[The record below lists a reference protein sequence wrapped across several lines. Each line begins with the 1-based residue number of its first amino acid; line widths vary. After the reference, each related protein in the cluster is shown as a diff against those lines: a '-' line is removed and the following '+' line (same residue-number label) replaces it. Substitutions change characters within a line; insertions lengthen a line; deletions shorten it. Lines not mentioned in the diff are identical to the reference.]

1 VIRNRYGII
10 LLTLLLVFMT
20 AAVITYVMPKKFES
34 EATIQVNP
42 PGQGMAP
49 LGNVFNEAAVLRM
62 TPQFFGTEFEII
74 KSRNSLEKV
83 VENLEL
89 VNRWTVDKETAL
101 GVLKEIV
108 DTQNIRG
115 TDLISIRV
123 RHVNKVDA
131 RDIAEEVASAYKEYR
146 AQIESREAE
155 RQLQELNKAV
165 RDQEDKV
172 EERRKVLATIVRTK
186 GIIYKGEDSF
196 YGTTGVDED
205 LGARNALQAFHQ
217 IEQDKMQLE
226 SQISSLLKYD
236 SDQLMVY
243 ASGLDLPDNIIRN
256 LYPQYLERKRELE
269 GLKINGLGDMHP
281 TILAAAENL
290 NAMKRQLDEGVV
302 NLRATLS
309 AQLDLAS
316 NRLKK
321 VEAMK
326 DLTREEAIK
335 RGLDA
340 QDYVDAKREFET
352 DQELLQT
359 MKLRQVAETISRKIP
374 GESVVVHDQPVISES
389 PVSPNVTLNL
399 VLGAVVGLIFG
410 VGIAFFLEY
419 LDTSVKSLED
429 VERYLQVPVLA
440 VIPKDVG
447 VLHKQSGMSPDAEA
461 YRILRTNIEFN
472 RKNPEDNAITVVS
485 GGAGEGKSTTLVN
498 LAYICAQGGYTTLMI
513 DADLRR
519 PRLHTFFDIN
529 NSVGLTNYLTTEL
542 MLEDVILQTPVDN
555 LYFMP
560 SGILPADAAGI
571 LNSRRMS
578 ELIQD
583 VKQRFDLVLVDSP
596 PILGVS
602 DASVL
607 ASEVDLTMLVVQHRK
622 LPRNMLLRVKQAVEN
637 VGGNVIGVVL
647 NNVDVRSD
655 SQYQYYTSYYTYY
668 APAEVSGRPGSGEC
682 RVCGFEAAI
691 GRFLAGWRQ
700 RTLLNPNLRSDRAL
714 TRCIRFPSPG
724 RSTCLSSV
732 RSGPPDSRRSNW
744 QQRCR
749 LDTRPRRSILIRRFR
764 CSTPTKRPSSS
775 RRWWSVVSCAVPGRF
790 PIMAT

>member
-1 VIRNRYGII
+1 MKNEPQAFQFPYSYVMQSTSSNQSEAALHAVDYWQVVKNRYGVI

-34 EATIQVNP
+34 AATIEVRP
-42 PGQGMAP
+42 R
-49 LGNVFNEAAVLRM
+49 AAVLSPFGQNLNETTGSARM
-62 TPQFFGTEFEII
+62 TPRFFETEFEKIRST
-74 KSRNSLEKV
+74 KSLERV
-83 VENLEL
+83 VENLDL
-89 VNRWTVDKETAL
+89 GKKWGLDKETA
-101 GVLKEIV
+101 VVFLKNKVIT
-108 DTQNIRG
+108 TQNIRG
-115 TDLISIRV
+115 TDLIAIKA
-123 RHVNKVDA
+123 RHANKEDA
-131 RDIAEEVASAYKEYR
+131 RDIAAEVARAYREYR
-146 AQIESREAE
+146 QGLEEKEAE
-155 RQLQELNKAV
+155 RAMTELFNAV

-172 EERRKVLATIVRTK
+172 EERRKALSSIARER
-186 GIIYKGEDSF
+186 GIILRGSDF
-196 YGTTGVDED
+196 LYG
-205 LGARNALQAFHQ
+205 GAGSDDDNEARSAAEAFARLEQ
-217 IEQDKMQLE
+217 QKIELE
-226 SQISSLLKYD
+226 SQIQSLLKYD
-236 SDQLMVY
+236 SEQLMVY
-243 ASGLDLPDNIIRN
+243 ASGLDLPENIVKT
-256 LYPQYLERKRELE
+256 LYPHYLEIRRDRDAARDQ
-269 GLKINGLGDMHP
+269 GLGDRHP
-281 TILAAAENL
+281 TVLELNGRMEN
-290 NAMKRQLDEGVV
+290 MKKDLDAGVV
-302 NLRATLS
+302 NLRDVLRAKLS
-309 AQLDLAS
+309 MSEAQLAKVEILKGE
-316 NRLKK
+316 KK
-321 VEAMK
+321 VEAIGK
-326 DLTREEAIK
+326 GI
-335 RGLDA
+335 DA
-340 QDYVDAKREFET
+340 QDYVDAKREYET
-352 DQELLQT
+352 DLEVLKT
-359 MKLRQVAETISRKIP
+359 MKLKYMTEKVSGGLGADSIM
-374 GESVVVHDQPVISES
+374 VHEDPTLASG

-513 DADLRR
+513 DGDLRR

-542 MLEDVILQTPVDN
+542 ALEDVILQTPVDN

-560 SGILPADAAGI
+560 SGILPSDAAGI

-607 ASEVDLTMLVVQHRK
+607 ASEVDLTMIVVQHRK
-622 LPRNMLLRVKQAVEN
+622 LPRNMLIRVKQAVEN
-637 VGGNVIGVVL
+637 VGGHVIGVVL

-668 APAEVSGRPGSGEC
+668 APAEGQVGPASNATVAPRQQQT
-682 RVCGFEAAI
+682 AAS
-691 GRFLAGWRQ
+691 R
-700 RTLLNPNLRSDRAL
+700 NN
-714 TRCIRFPSPG
+714 
-724 RSTCLSSV
+724 
-732 RSGPPDSRRSNW
+732 DSE
-744 QQRCR
+744 
-749 LDTRPRRSILIRRFR
+749 LY
-764 CSTPTKRPSSS
+764 
-775 RRWWSVVSCAVPGRF
+775 
-790 PIMAT
+790 

>member
-1 VIRNRYGII
+1 MNSQSPQQNEAALHAVDYWQVIKNRYGII

-20 AAVITYVMPKKFES
+20 AAVITYVMPKKYES
-34 EATIQVNP
+34 EATIEVLARTGGMDIGFGNRGQLNQV
-42 PGQGMAP
+42 
-49 LGNVFNEAAVLRM
+49 LM
-62 TPQFFGTEFEII
+62 TPQFFGTEFEKI
-74 KSRNSLEKV
+74 KSSNSLAKV
-83 VENLEL
+83 VDNLEL
-89 VNRWTVDKETAL
+89 VTKW
-101 GVLKEIV
+101 GVSREVAIRILKGIV
-108 DTQNIRG
+108 NTQNIRG
-115 TDLISIRV
+115 TNLISIKV
-123 RHVNKVDA
+123 RHTSRDDA
-131 RDIAEEVASAYKEYR
+131 RDITEEVAKAYKEYR
-146 AQIESREAE
+146 SEIESRDATKA
-155 RQLQELNKAV
+155 LYELNKAV

-172 EERRKVLATIVRTK
+172 EEGRKVLATIVRTK
-186 GIIYKGEDSF
+186 GIIYKGQDSF
-196 YGTTGVDED
+196 YGQGGNDED
-205 LGARNALQAFHQ
+205 MEVREALQTFNELETQ
-217 IEQDKMQLE
+217 KMQLE
-226 SQISSLLKYD
+226 SQINTLMKYD
-236 SDQLMVY
+236 SDELMRY
-243 ASGLDLPDNIIRN
+243 AQGMDLPENTIRN
-256 LYPQYLERKRELE
+256 LYPQYQEASRGLSD
-269 GLKINGLGDMHP
+269 LKISGLGARHP
-281 TILAAAENL
+281 TMMALEEQIA
-290 NAMKRQLDEGVV
+290 AMKRQLDEGVV
-302 NLRATLS
+302 NLRATLQ
-309 AQLDLAS
+309 AQLRLATD
-316 NRLKK
+316 RLAK
-321 VEAMK
+321 VETLK
-326 DLTREEAIK
+326 NSKKEDAII
-335 RGLDA
+335 RGLDT
-340 QDYVDAKREFET
+340 QDYVEAKRDFET

-359 MKLRQVAETISRKIP
+359 MRLEQINKTIKGKMPDESIIVHEIP
-374 GESVVVHDQPVISES
+374 QLSEN
-389 PVSPNVTLNL
+389 PVSPNVALNL

-447 VLHKQSGMSPDAEA
+447 ILHKQSGMSPDAEA

-607 ASEVDLTMLVVQHRK
+607 ASEVDLTMIVVQHRK

-668 APAEVSGRPGSGEC
+668 APAESQIGPPVGASSAPSGPSKPQGKGSGND
-682 RVCGFEAAI
+682 GD
-691 GRFLAGWRQ
+691 LY
-700 RTLLNPNLRSDRAL
+700 
-714 TRCIRFPSPG
+714 
-724 RSTCLSSV
+724 
-732 RSGPPDSRRSNW
+732 
-744 QQRCR
+744 
-749 LDTRPRRSILIRRFR
+749 
-764 CSTPTKRPSSS
+764 
-775 RRWWSVVSCAVPGRF
+775 
-790 PIMAT
+790 

>member
-1 VIRNRYGII
+1 MNLSSPQQNEAALHAVDYWQVIKNRYGII

-20 AAVITYVMPKKFES
+20 AAVITYVMPKKYES
-34 EATIQVNP
+34 EAIIEVKP
-42 PGQGMAP
+42 REVGMSP
-49 LGNVFNEAAVLRM
+49 LGALSPGSSGSMM
-62 TPQFFGTEFEII
+62 TAQFFGTEFEKI
-74 KSRNSLEKV
+74 KSRNSLSKV
-83 VENLEL
+83 VDTLEL
-89 VNRWTVDKETAL
+89 VNKWNVDKETAL
-101 GVLKEIV
+101 RILKGIV
-108 DTQNIRG
+108 NTQNIRG

-123 RHVNKVDA
+123 RHTNKEDA
-131 RDIAEEVASAYKEYR
+131 RDVTAEVARAYKEYR
-146 AQIESREAE
+146 TEIESRYADKN
-155 RQLQELNKAV
+155 LYELNKAV

-186 GIIYKGEDSF
+186 GIIYKGQDSF
-196 YGTTGVDED
+196 YGTNGVNDDE
-205 LGARNALQAFHQ
+205 GAQNAQETFNQL
-217 IEQDKMQLE
+217 EQEKMQLA
-226 SQISSLLKYD
+226 SQINSLLKYD
-236 SDQLMVY
+236 SDQLIVY
-243 ASGLDLPDNIIRN
+243 AAGLNLPDNVIKN
-256 LYPQYLERKRELE
+256 LYPQYLESN
-269 GLKINGLGDMHP
+269 LKLNSLKTSGLGDNHP
-281 TILAAAENL
+281 TVKAAKQQIEG
-290 NAMKRQLDEGVV
+290 MKHQLDEGVV
-302 NLRATLS
+302 NLRATLQ
-309 AQLDLAS
+309 AQLNMAVD
-316 NRLKK
+316 RLKS
-321 VEAMK
+321 VEARRNE
-326 DLTREEAIK
+326 TREKAIK
-335 RGLDA
+335 TGLDA
-340 QDYVDAKREFET
+340 QDYVDAKRDFET
-352 DQELLQT
+352 DQELLQQ
-359 MKLRQVAETISRKIP
+359 MKLKQVAETITNKLPHDSI
-374 GESVVVHDQPVISES
+374 EVHDDPQISDA

-447 VLHKQSGMSPDAEA
+447 ILHKQSGMSPDAEA

-607 ASEVDLTMLVVQHRK
+607 ASEVDLTMIVVQHRK

-668 APAEVSGRPGSGEC
+668 APAESQV
-682 RVCGFEAAI
+682 
-691 GRFLAGWRQ
+691 
-700 RTLLNPNLRSDRAL
+700 
-714 TRCIRFPSPG
+714 
-724 RSTCLSSV
+724 
-732 RSGPPDSRRSNW
+732 GPPVGATSAPAKPQAPPRGNDSE
-744 QQRCR
+744 
-749 LDTRPRRSILIRRFR
+749 
-764 CSTPTKRPSSS
+764 
-775 RRWWSVVSCAVPGRF
+775 
-790 PIMAT
+790 MY

>member
-1 VIRNRYGII
+1 MNPSSPQQNEAALHAVDYWQVIKNRYGII

-20 AAVITYVMPKKFES
+20 AAVITYVMPKKYES
-34 EATIQVNP
+34 EATIEVKP
-42 PGQGMAP
+42 KATGMSP
-49 LGNVFNEAAVLRM
+49 FNGEMAQTSGANRM
-62 TPQFFGTEFEII
+62 TPQFFGTEFEKI
-74 KSRNSLEKV
+74 KSSNSLSKV
-83 VENLEL
+83 VEKLEL
-89 VNRWTVDKETAL
+89 ENKWGVEKEVAIRILKGIVN
-101 GVLKEIV
+101 
-108 DTQNIRG
+108 TQNIRG

-123 RHVNKVDA
+123 RHTNKEDA
-131 RDIAEEVASAYKEYR
+131 RDVTAEVARSYVAYR
-146 AQIESREAE
+146 TQIESRDADKG
-155 RQLQELNKAV
+155 LYELKKAV

-186 GIIYKGEDSF
+186 GIIYKGQDSF
-196 YGTTGVDED
+196 YGQSGVDED
-205 LGARNALQAFHQ
+205 QEARTAMEAYNQLQQ
-217 IEQDKMQLE
+217 EKMQLG
-226 SQISSLLKYD
+226 SQINSLLKYD

-243 ASGLDLPDNIIRN
+243 AAGLDLPDNIIKN
-256 LYPQYLERKRELE
+256 LYPQYLDAVRQLRTIKTS
-269 GLKINGLGDMHP
+269 GLGDRHP
-281 TILAAAENL
+281 AVLAAAEQIEG
-290 NAMKRQLDEGVV
+290 MKLQLDEGVV
-302 NLRATLS
+302 NLRATLQV
-309 AQLDLAS
+309 QLGMAED
-316 NRLKK
+316 RLKN
-321 VEAMK
+321 VEVMK
-326 DLTREEAIK
+326 NETREEAIK

-352 DQELLQT
+352 DQQLLQS
-359 MKLRQVAETISRKIP
+359 MKLKLISETIAGRMTE
-374 GESVVVHDQPVISES
+374 ESIEVHEEPQISKS

-607 ASEVDLTMLVVQHRK
+607 ASEVDLTMIVVQHRK

-647 NNVDVRSD
+647 NNVDIRSD

-668 APAEVSGRPGSGEC
+668 APAESQSG
-682 RVCGFEAAI
+682 
-691 GRFLAGWRQ
+691 
-700 RTLLNPNLRSDRAL
+700 
-714 TRCIRFPSPG
+714 PSP
-724 RSTCLSSV
+724 
-732 RSGPPDSRRSNW
+732 
-744 QQRCR
+744 
-749 LDTRPRRSILIRRFR
+749 SIA
-764 CSTPTKRPSSS
+764 STPTKKPAGTVGNDSDLY
-775 RRWWSVVSCAVPGRF
+775 
-790 PIMAT
+790 

>member
-1 VIRNRYGII
+1 LY
-10 LLTLLLVFMT
+10 
-20 AAVITYVMPKKFES
+20 
-34 EATIQVNP
+34 
-42 PGQGMAP
+42 
-49 LGNVFNEAAVLRM
+49 
-62 TPQFFGTEFEII
+62 
-74 KSRNSLEKV
+74 
-83 VENLEL
+83 
-89 VNRWTVDKETAL
+89 
-101 GVLKEIV
+101 
-108 DTQNIRG
+108 
-115 TDLISIRV
+115 
-123 RHVNKVDA
+123 
-131 RDIAEEVASAYKEYR
+131 
-146 AQIESREAE
+146 
-155 RQLQELNKAV
+155 ELNKAV

-186 GIIYKGEDSF
+186 GIIYKGQDSF
-196 YGTTGVDED
+196 YGQSGVDED
-205 LGARNALQAFHQ
+205 QGARNALQTYNQ
-217 IEQDKMQLE
+217 LEQDKMQLE
-226 SQISSLLKYD
+226 SQINSLLKYD

-243 ASGLDLPDNIIRN
+243 AAGLNLPDNIIKN
-256 LYPQYLERKRELE
+256 LLPQYNDAKRTLDT
-269 GLKINGLGDMHP
+269 LKINGLGVNHP
-281 TILAAAENL
+281 TVLAAADQIKT
-290 NAMKRQLDEGVV
+290 MKDQLDEGVV
-302 NLRATLS
+302 NLRATLQ
-309 AQLDLAS
+309 AQLDMATD
-316 NRLKK
+316 RLKN
-321 VEAMK
+321 VEVMK
-326 DLTREEAIK
+326 DDSREEAIK

-340 QDYVDAKREFET
+340 QDYVDAKRDFET
-352 DQELLQT
+352 DQQLLQS
-359 MKLRQVAETISRKIP
+359 MKLKQIGKNITDKMTD
-374 GESVVVHDQPVISES
+374 ESIVVHEEPQISQS

-410 VGIAFFLEY
+410 VGTAFFLEY
-419 LDTSVKSLED
+419 LDTSVKSIED

-447 VLHKQSGMSPDAEA
+447 ILYKQSGMSPDAEA

-485 GGAGEGKSTTLVN
+485 GAAGEGKSTTLVN

-560 SGILPADAAGI
+560 SGVLPADAAGI

-607 ASEVDLTMLVVQHRK
+607 ASEVDLTMIVVQHRK

-668 APAEVSGRPGSGEC
+668 APAESQ
-682 RVCGFEAAI
+682 I
-691 GRFLAGWRQ
+691 
-700 RTLLNPNLRSDRAL
+700 
-714 TRCIRFPSPG
+714 
-724 RSTCLSSV
+724 
-732 RSGPPDSRRSNW
+732 GPPVAVGSSPAKPQAGARENDSE
-744 QQRCR
+744 
-749 LDTRPRRSILIRRFR
+749 LY
-764 CSTPTKRPSSS
+764 
-775 RRWWSVVSCAVPGRF
+775 
-790 PIMAT
+790 

>member
-1 VIRNRYGII
+1 MNQSPPQQNEASLHAIDYWQVIKNRYGII

-20 AAVITYVMPKKFES
+20 AAVITYVMPKKYES
-34 EATIQVNP
+34 SATIEVKP
-42 PGQGMAP
+42 RGIGQSPFEGASGQSYGSAP
-49 LGNVFNEAAVLRM
+49 M
-62 TPQFFGTEFEII
+62 TPQFFGTEFEKI
-74 KSRNSLEKV
+74 KSSNSLTKV
-83 VENLEL
+83 VDNLEL
-89 VNRWTVDKETAL
+89 VTKWGVDKETAIQI
-101 GVLKEIV
+101 LKGIV
-108 DTQNIRG
+108 NTQNIRG
-115 TDLISIRV
+115 TDLISITV
-123 RHVNKVDA
+123 RHTDKEDA
-131 RDIAEEVASAYKEYR
+131 RNVTSEVAKAYKAYR
-146 AQIESREAE
+146 SEIEGRDAE
-155 RQLQELNKAV
+155 RGLYELNKAV

-186 GIIYKGEDSF
+186 GIIYKGQDSF
-196 YGTTGVDED
+196 YGQSGVDED
-205 LGARNALQAFHQ
+205 QGARSALQTFNEL
-217 IEQDKMQLE
+217 EQEKMQLE
-226 SQISSLLKYD
+226 SQINSLLKYD

-243 ASGLDLPDNIIRN
+243 AAGLNLPDNVIKSLLPQYNEAKRN
-256 LYPQYLERKRELE
+256 LET
-269 GLKINGLGDMHP
+269 LKINGLGVRHP
-281 TILAAAENL
+281 TVLSAVEQISE
-290 NAMKRQLDEGVV
+290 MKKQLDEGVV
-302 NLRATLS
+302 NLRATLQ
-309 AQLDLAS
+309 AQLDMAGD
-316 NRLKK
+316 RLQK
-321 VEAMK
+321 VSVMK
-326 DLTREEAIK
+326 DDSREEAIK

-340 QDYVDAKREFET
+340 QDYVDAKRDFET
-352 DQELLQT
+352 DQQLLQA
-359 MKLRQVAETISRKIP
+359 MKLRQVGKAITDKIVD
-374 GESVVVHDQPVISES
+374 ESIVVHEEPIISQS
-389 PVSPNVTLNL
+389 PVSPNVSLNL
-399 VLGAVVGLIFG
+399 VLGAVVGMIFG
-410 VGIAFFLEY
+410 LGIAFFLEY

-447 VLHKQSGMSPDAEA
+447 ILHKQAGTSPDAEA

-498 LAYICAQGGYTTLMI
+498 LAYVCAQGGYTTLMI

-529 NSVGLTNYLTTEL
+529 NTVGLTNYLTTEL

-560 SGILPADAAGI
+560 SGVLPADAAGI

-607 ASEVDLTMLVVQHRK
+607 ASEVDLTMVVVQHRK

-668 APAEVSGRPGSGEC
+668 APAESQIGP
-682 RVCGFEAAI
+682 AI
-691 GRFLAGWRQ
+691 
-700 RTLLNPNLRSDRAL
+700 
-714 TRCIRFPSPG
+714 
-724 RSTCLSSV
+724 STASV
-732 RSGPPDSRRSNW
+732 
-744 QQRCR
+744 
-749 LDTRPRRSILIRRFR
+749 
-764 CSTPTKRPSSS
+764 PTKSQSSES
-775 RRWWSVVSCAVPGRF
+775 DGNSELY
-790 PIMAT
+790 

>member
-1 VIRNRYGII
+1 MNQSLQQNEASLHAVDYWQVVKNRYGVI

-20 AAVITYVMPKKFES
+20 ASVITYVMPKKYES
-34 EATIQVNP
+34 FATIEVKP
-42 PGQGMAP
+42 PERTQP
-49 LGNVFNEAAVLRM
+49 LGAIVGDRGPTM
-62 TPQFFGTEFEII
+62 TPQFFGTEFEKI
-74 KSRNSLEKV
+74 KSRNSLSKV
-83 VENLEL
+83 VDRLDL
-89 VNRWTVDKETAL
+89 VNKWGMDQETAL
-101 GVLKEIV
+101 RVLKQIV
-108 DTQNIRG
+108 ETQNIRG
-115 TDLISIRV
+115 TDLISITV
-123 RHVNKVDA
+123 RHTKKEDA
-131 RDIAEEVASAYKEYR
+131 RDITAEVARAYKDYR
-146 AQIESREAE
+146 TDLEGKSLEKTIN
-155 RQLQELNKAV
+155 ELKKAV
-165 RDQEDKV
+165 REQEDKV
-172 EERRKVLATIVRTK
+172 EERRKVLTTISRTK
-186 GIIYKGEDSF
+186 DIAYYGDGNRNNEGGLEESQGAIYAMQEYNRLEGEKVQLE
-196 YGTTGVDED
+196 T
-205 LGARNALQAFHQ
+205 Q
-217 IEQDKMQLE
+217 IE
-226 SQISSLLKYD
+226 SLLKYD
-236 SDQLMVY
+236 SEQLLIY
-243 ASGLDLPDNIIRN
+243 ASGLDLPDNIIKS
-256 LYPQYLERKRELE
+256 LYPQYLELKRQID
-269 GLKINGLGDMHP
+269 GLKASGLGDRHP
-281 TILAAAENL
+281 TIQTNQRVFDS
-290 NAMKRQLDEGVV
+290 MKTQLDEGVV
-302 NLRATLS
+302 NLRTRLQG
-309 AQLDLAS
+309 QLDTAKE
-316 NRLKK
+316 RLIK
-321 VEAMK
+321 VEKMR
-326 DLTREEAIK
+326 DEAK
-335 RGLDA
+335 RDNLERSIDT
-340 QDYVDAKREFET
+340 QDYGDAKRDFET
-352 DQELLQT
+352 DQALLEQ
-359 MKLRQVAETISRKIP
+359 MKLNLVSKEI
-374 GESVVVHDQPVISES
+374 ESKAVPESIVVHDDPVISDS

-447 VLHKQSGMSPDAEA
+447 VLHKQNGMSPDAEA

-529 NSVGLTNYLTTEL
+529 NSVGLTNFLTTEL

-607 ASEVDLTMLVVQHRK
+607 ASEVDLTMIVVQHRK

-637 VGGNVIGVVL
+637 VGGHVIGVVL

-668 APAEVSGRPGSGEC
+668 APAESQ
-682 RVCGFEAAI
+682 I
-691 GRFLAGWRQ
+691 
-700 RTLLNPNLRSDRAL
+700 
-714 TRCIRFPSPG
+714 
-724 RSTCLSSV
+724 
-732 RSGPPDSRRSNW
+732 GPPVGAGA
-744 QQRCR
+744 
-749 LDTRPRRSILIRRFR
+749 
-764 CSTPTKRPSSS
+764 STGQPSSNDES
-775 RRWWSVVSCAVPGRF
+775 SKDSDLY
-790 PIMAT
+790 

>member
-1 VIRNRYGII
+1 MNLSSPQQNEAALHAVDYWQVIKNRYGII

-20 AAVITYVMPKKFES
+20 AAVITYVMPKKYES
-34 EATIQVNP
+34 EAMIEVKQRST
-42 PGQGMAP
+42 GMSP
-49 LGNVFNEAAVLRM
+49 LGAGFSDSTGASRTTA
-62 TPQFFGTEFEII
+62 QFFGTEFEKI
-74 KSRNSLEKV
+74 KSSNSLAKV

-89 VNRWTVDKETAL
+89 VNKWGVDKETAIRI
-101 GVLKEIV
+101 LKGIV
-108 DTQNIRG
+108 NTQNIRG

-123 RHVNKVDA
+123 RHTDKEDA
-131 RDIAEEVASAYKEYR
+131 RDVTAEVARAYKAYR
-146 AQIESREAE
+146 SEIESRDADKA
-155 RQLQELNKAV
+155 LYELNKAV

-186 GIIYKGEDSF
+186 GIIYKGQDSF
-196 YGTTGVDED
+196 YGQAGVDED
-205 LGARNALQAFHQ
+205 QGARDALKTYNQL
-217 IEQDKMQLE
+217 EQDKMQLE
-226 SQISSLLKYD
+226 SQINSLLKYD
-236 SDQLMVY
+236 SDQLL
-243 ASGLDLPDNIIRN
+243 ATAAGLNLPDNIIKG
-256 LYPQYLERKRELE
+256 LHPQYLDAKRLLDD
-269 GLKINGLGDMHP
+269 LKIKGLGERHP
-281 TILAAAENL
+281 TVLAAANQIQ
-290 NAMKRQLDEGVV
+290 AMKHQLDEGVV
-302 NLRATLS
+302 NLRATLQ
-309 AQLDLAS
+309 AQLDMATD
-316 NRLKK
+316 RLKN
-321 VEAMK
+321 VEVMK
-326 DLTREEAIK
+326 NDTREEAIK

-340 QDYVDAKREFET
+340 QDYVDAKRDFET
-352 DQELLQT
+352 DQQLLQT
-359 MKLRQVAETISRKIP
+359 MRLKQIGETITNKMPDDSIEIHEDP
-374 GESVVVHDQPVISES
+374 QISQS

-447 VLHKQSGMSPDAEA
+447 ILHKQSGMSPDAEA

-607 ASEVDLTMLVVQHRK
+607 ASEVDLTMIVVQHRK

-668 APAEVSGRPGSGEC
+668 APAESQ
-682 RVCGFEAAI
+682 I
-691 GRFLAGWRQ
+691 
-700 RTLLNPNLRSDRAL
+700 
-714 TRCIRFPSPG
+714 
-724 RSTCLSSV
+724 
-732 RSGPPDSRRSNW
+732 GPPVGPASAPGKSQAVAPRGNDSE
-744 QQRCR
+744 
-749 LDTRPRRSILIRRFR
+749 LY
-764 CSTPTKRPSSS
+764 
-775 RRWWSVVSCAVPGRF
+775 
-790 PIMAT
+790 

>member
-1 VIRNRYGII
+1 MNLSTPQQNETALHAVDYWQVIKNRYGII

-20 AAVITYVMPKKFES
+20 AAVITYVMPKKYES
-34 EATIQVNP
+34 EAVIEVKPRSNGESP
-42 PGQGMAP
+42 IGDGRMSGRA
-49 LGNVFNEAAVLRM
+49 LM
-62 TPQFFGTEFEII
+62 TPQFFGTEFEKI
-74 KSRNSLEKV
+74 KSRNALTKV
-83 VENLEL
+83 VDNLEL
-89 VNRWTVDKETAL
+89 VNKWNVDKQTAL
-101 GVLKEIV
+101 NILKGIV
-108 DTQNIRG
+108 VTQNIRG

-123 RHVNKVDA
+123 RHTNKEDA
-131 RDIAEEVASAYKEYR
+131 RDITAEVAQAYKQYR
-146 AQIESREAE
+146 MEEESRYSDKN
-155 RQLQELNKAV
+155 LYELNKAV
-165 RDQEDKV
+165 RTQEDKV
-172 EERRKVLATIVRTK
+172 EERRKVLAQIVRTK
-186 GIIYKGEDSF
+186 GIIYRGPDSF
-196 YGTTGVDED
+196 YNTSGVNED
-205 LGARNALQAFHQ
+205 QGAQTALEVYNKLQ
-217 IEQDKMQLE
+217 QDKLQLE
-226 SQISSLLKYD
+226 SQINSLLKYD
-236 SDQLMVY
+236 SDQLIVY
-243 ASGLDLPDNIIRN
+243 ASGLDLPDNIIKN
-256 LYPQYLERKRELE
+256 LYPQYQERKLQLE
-269 GLKINGLGDMHP
+269 SLKTSGLGENHP
-281 TILAAAENL
+281 TVKAAKEQIEG
-290 NAMKRQLDEGVV
+290 MRRQLEEGVV
-302 NLRATLS
+302 NLRATLQ
-309 AQLDLAS
+309 AQLAMATD
-316 NRLKK
+316 RLKS
-321 VEAMK
+321 VEVTK
-326 DLTREEAIK
+326 DNFREDAIK

-340 QDYVDAKREFET
+340 QDYVDAKKDFES
-352 DQELLQT
+352 DQALLQQ
-359 MKLRQVAETISRKIP
+359 MKLKQVEDTIQNKMPPQSI
-374 GESVVVHDQPVISES
+374 EVHDQPVIADS

-429 VERYLQVPVLA
+429 VENYLQVPVLA

-447 VLHKQSGMSPDAEA
+447 ILHKQSGMSPDAEA

-607 ASEVDLTMLVVQHRK
+607 ASEVDLTMIVVQHRK

-668 APAEVSGRPGSGEC
+668 APADSQTGPPVS
-682 RVCGFEAAI
+682 
-691 GRFLAGWRQ
+691 
-700 RTLLNPNLRSDRAL
+700 
-714 TRCIRFPSPG
+714 
-724 RSTCLSSV
+724 
-732 RSGPPDSRRSNW
+732 SGPSAPK
-744 QQRCR
+744 QQASPRGN
-749 LDTRPRRSILIRRFR
+749 DTELY
-764 CSTPTKRPSSS
+764 
-775 RRWWSVVSCAVPGRF
+775 
-790 PIMAT
+790 

>member
-1 VIRNRYGII
+1 MNTTNTPQQNEAILHAIDYWQVIKNRYGII
-10 LLTLLLVFMT
+10 LLTVLMVFMT
-20 AAVITYVMPKKFES
+20 AAVITYVMPKKYES
-34 EATIQVNP
+34 QAVIEVKRRGTT
-42 PGQGMAP
+42 MTP
-49 LGNVFNEAAVLRM
+49 LGSGMSETLGAGQM
-62 TPQFFGTEFEII
+62 TQNFFGTEFEKI
-74 KSRNSLEKV
+74 KSRNALAKVVDSLE
-83 VENLEL
+83 LT
-89 VNRWTVDKETAL
+89 NRWGVDKEGAIGIL
-101 GVLKEIV
+101 KGVV
-108 DTQNIRG
+108 QTQNIRG
-115 TDLISIRV
+115 TDLIAIRV
-123 RHVNKVDA
+123 RHTNKLDA
-131 RDIAEEVASAYKEYR
+131 RDIAEKVAYAYQSYR
-146 AQIESREAE
+146 EEIENRDAE

-186 GIIYKGEDSF
+186 SIIYTGADSMF
-196 YGTTGVDED
+196 RGGGLDED
-205 LGARNALQAFHQ
+205 QVARSAMSTYNSL
-217 IEQDKMQLE
+217 EQQKVQLE
-226 SQISSLLKYD
+226 SQISSLEKYT

-243 ASGLDLPDNIIRN
+243 ASGLDLPDNIVKT
-256 LYPQYLERKRELE
+256 LYPQYLHFKRQME
-269 GLKINGLGDMHP
+269 GYRINGLGERHP
-281 TILAAAENL
+281 TVLAANDQIEQ
-290 NAMKRQLDEGVV
+290 MKHQLDEGVV
-302 NLRATLS
+302 NLRATLQ
-309 AQLDLAS
+309 AQLDLVA
-316 NRLKK
+316 NRLKSM
-321 VEAMK
+321 EIMK
-326 DLTREEAIK
+326 DDSREELI
-335 RGLDA
+335 RRSLDT
-340 QDYVDAKREFET
+340 QDYMDAKREFET
-352 DQELLQT
+352 DQGLLQQ
-359 MKLRQVAETISRKIP
+359 MKLKQIGETISRKIP
-374 GESVVVHDQPVISES
+374 GQSVEMHEAPTVSNS

-399 VLGAVVGLIFG
+399 VLGAVVGLVFG

-419 LDTSVKSLED
+419 LDTSVKTLED

-472 RKNPEDNAITVVS
+472 RKNPEDNSITVVS

-602 DASVL
+602 DAAVL
-607 ASEVDLTMLVVQHRK
+607 ASEVDLTMLIVQHRK
-622 LPRNMLLRVKQAVEN
+622 LPRNMLMRVKQAVEN
-637 VGGNVIGVVL
+637 VGGHVIGVVL

-668 APAEVSGRPGSGEC
+668 APAE
-682 RVCGFEAAI
+682 A
-691 GRFLAGWRQ
+691 
-700 RTLLNPNLRSDRAL
+700 
-714 TRCIRFPSPG
+714 
-724 RSTCLSSV
+724 SS
-732 RSGPPDSRRSNW
+732 R
-744 QQRCR
+744 
-749 LDTRPRRSILIRRFR
+749 
-764 CSTPTKRPSSS
+764 SSS
-775 RRWWSVVSCAVPGRF
+775 LPEESAVIEDKQPASVNAKDSD
-790 PIMAT
+790 IY

>member
-1 VIRNRYGII
+1 MNLSSPQQNEAALHAVDYWQVIKNRYGII

-20 AAVITYVMPKKFES
+20 AAVITYVMPKKYES
-34 EATIQVNP
+34 EAMIEVKQRAT
-42 PGQGMAP
+42 GMSP
-49 LGNVFNEAAVLRM
+49 LGPGFGESTGASRTTA
-62 TPQFFGTEFEII
+62 QFFGTEFEKI
-74 KSRNSLEKV
+74 KSSNSLAKV
-83 VENLEL
+83 VDKLDL
-89 VNRWTVDKETAL
+89 VNKWGVDKETA
-101 GVLKEIV
+101 VRILKGIV
-108 DTQNIRG
+108 NTQNIRG

-123 RHVNKVDA
+123 RHTDKEDA
-131 RDIAEEVASAYKEYR
+131 RDVTAEVARAYKAYR
-146 AQIESREAE
+146 SEIEGRDADKA
-155 RQLQELNKAV
+155 LYELNKAV

-186 GIIYKGEDSF
+186 GIIYKGQDSF
-196 YGTTGVDED
+196 YGQSGVDED
-205 LGARNALQAFHQ
+205 QGARNALQTYFQ
-217 IEQDKMQLE
+217 LEQDKMQLA
-226 SQISSLLKYD
+226 SQINSLLKYN
-236 SDQLMVY
+236 SDELMVY
-243 ASGLDLPDNIIRN
+243 AAGLNLPENVIKSLHPR
-256 LYPQYLERKRELE
+256 YLDAKRQLDD
-269 GLKINGLGDMHP
+269 LKIKGLGERHP
-281 TILAAAENL
+281 TVLAAANQIE
-290 NAMKRQLDEGVV
+290 AMKHQLDEGVV
-302 NLRATLS
+302 NLRATLQ
-309 AQLDLAS
+309 AQLDMAS
-316 NRLKK
+316 DRLKN
-321 VEAMK
+321 VEVMK
-326 DLTREEAIK
+326 NDTREEAIK

-340 QDYVDAKREFET
+340 QDYVDAKRDFES
-352 DQELLQT
+352 DQELLQK
-359 MKLRQVAETISRKIP
+359 MKLKQIGETITKKMPNDSIEIHEDP
-374 GESVVVHDQPVISES
+374 QISQS

-447 VLHKQSGMSPDAEA
+447 ILHKQSGMSPDAEA

-607 ASEVDLTMLVVQHRK
+607 ASEVDLTMIVVQHRK

-668 APAEVSGRPGSGEC
+668 APAESQIGAPVGPSAQAKPQ
-682 RVCGFEAAI
+682 AAAPR
-691 GRFLAGWRQ
+691 G
-700 RTLLNPNLRSDRAL
+700 N
-714 TRCIRFPSPG
+714 
-724 RSTCLSSV
+724 
-732 RSGPPDSRRSNW
+732 DSE
-744 QQRCR
+744 
-749 LDTRPRRSILIRRFR
+749 LY
-764 CSTPTKRPSSS
+764 
-775 RRWWSVVSCAVPGRF
+775 
-790 PIMAT
+790 